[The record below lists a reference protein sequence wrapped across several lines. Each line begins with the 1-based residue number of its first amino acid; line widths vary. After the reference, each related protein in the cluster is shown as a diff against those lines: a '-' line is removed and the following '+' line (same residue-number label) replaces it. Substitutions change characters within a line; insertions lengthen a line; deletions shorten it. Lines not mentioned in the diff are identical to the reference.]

1 MASDPITILRIKRK
15 RTEEPLEAL
24 LLQQQNEEKRLKRSN
39 EDTSVLKVSATALP
53 TIFRLA
59 ETVEEASFSNLDE
72 ARKLKDRISRRIQ
85 PGLSRPQTPTP
96 IEERK
101 EQLMQKQSD
110 VSKKARYRVISQNR
124 AKAMENMP
132 PVLILD
138 EDTEDVDDIMCNFI
152 PMIKEYLTLNDREQ
166 KQEDEDDYV
175 YDVYYRDDQEPNALN
190 VNNVGSLVW
199 FDDTTEYMDDNDTES
214 EMGDV
219 GDEDSNAE
227 DYYQNDYP
235 DEEDDHDDH
244 DEFEE
249 QYGYDLSSDD
259 EDYSL

>member
-1 MASDPITILRIKRK
+1 M
-15 RTEEPLEAL
+15 
-24 LLQQQNEEKRLKRSN
+24 
-39 EDTSVLKVSATALP
+39 
-53 TIFRLA
+53 
-59 ETVEEASFSNLDE
+59 
-72 ARKLKDRISRRIQ
+72 
-85 PGLSRPQTPTP
+85 
-96 IEERK
+96 
-101 EQLMQKQSD
+101 
-110 VSKKARYRVISQNR
+110 
-124 AKAMENMP
+124 
-132 PVLILD
+132 
-138 EDTEDVDDIMCNFI
+138 
-152 PMIKEYLTLNDREQ
+152 NDREQ

-219 GDEDSNAE
+219 GDEDSNGKGINTPFFSFFLILILHTAE

-249 QYGYDLSSDD
+249 RKHTR
-259 EDYSL
+259 